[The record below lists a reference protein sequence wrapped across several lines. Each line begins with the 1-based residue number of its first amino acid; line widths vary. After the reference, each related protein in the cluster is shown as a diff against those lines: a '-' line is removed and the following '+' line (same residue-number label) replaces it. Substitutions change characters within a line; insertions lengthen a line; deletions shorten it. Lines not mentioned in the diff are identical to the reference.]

1 MVLIMPNKKLIVV
14 SGGLAGSEAAWQAA
28 KMGVDVI
35 LYEMRPIRM
44 TEAHTSS
51 RLAELVCSNSLGT
64 NLLNRASG
72 LLKQELR
79 NLGSLLIDCADNTSV
94 PAGRAL
100 AVDRNAFADL
110 VTENLEKQDNITLV
124 REEIVEIP
132 KTTTI
137 ISTGPLTSK
146 RFSKSILELTGERYL
161 YFYDAIS
168 PIVEAESINMA
179 IAFKYSRYEH
189 TNTVEGDY
197 INCPL
202 NEDQYRRFVI
212 ELRSSERIKIKSFE
226 YDITSGVKAGQ
237 GVYFEGCLPI
247 EVIAERDDR
256 ALSFGP
262 IRPAGIINPKTGN
275 KPHAVVQLRR
285 DNLAGS

>member
-1 MVLIMPNKKLIVV
+1 MPNKKLIVV
-14 SGGLAGSEAAWQAA
+14 GGGLAGSEAAWQAA

-51 RLAELVCSNSLGT
+51 RLAELVCSNSLGS

-189 TNTVEGDY
+189 TNTVEG
-197 INCPL
+197 L
-202 NEDQYRRFVI
+202 
-212 ELRSSERIKIKSFE
+212 
-226 YDITSGVKAGQ
+226 
-237 GVYFEGCLPI
+237 
-247 EVIAERDDR
+247 
-256 ALSFGP
+256 
-262 IRPAGIINPKTGN
+262 
-275 KPHAVVQLRR
+275 
-285 DNLAGS
+285 